1 MTERENRRERER
13 TWYDLVM
20 QIGSRGS
27 RALGIFAPVSTPLE
41 VVYRSGVF
49 ITPKDPTDP
58 AFRSALNGTFPP
70 NAPGEDMGSVLRK
83 VPCNKLT
90 IPLVKFRNPLGNSEG
105 LRFDRFIQNK
115 RYDKKLKVIHWF
127 VTCELKEKKKMCHGS
142 RGRSRES
149 LKRKKKMTW
158 FPRFDT
164 PKLYHF
170 FDMICAIY
178 TGTTYYEYGKIAY
191 QE

>member
-1 MTERENRRERER
+1 M
-13 TWYDLVM
+13 
-20 QIGSRGS
+20 
-27 RALGIFAPVSTPLE
+27 GISAPAETSSGE
-41 VVYRSGVF
+41 VYISGVLV
-49 ITPKDPTDP
+49 TPKDPTDP
-58 AFRSALNGTFPP
+58 AFRSALNGTFAP

-149 LKRKKKMTW
+149 LKRKIKMTGL
-158 FPRFDT
+158 PRFDT
-164 PKLYHF
+164 RKVVAL
-170 FDMICAIY
+170 FDMICDIY
-178 TGTTYYEYGKIAY
+178 TGTIYYEYGKITY
-191 QE
+191 